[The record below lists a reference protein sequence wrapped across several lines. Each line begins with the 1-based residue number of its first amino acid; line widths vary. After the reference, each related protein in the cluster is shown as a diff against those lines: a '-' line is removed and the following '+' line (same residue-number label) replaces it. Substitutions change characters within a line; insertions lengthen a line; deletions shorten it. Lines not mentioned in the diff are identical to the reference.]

1 MNTIYICNLNAYND
15 SELMRNLSKLMESTR
30 LSTMAGIRHA
40 MHILI
45 SIIKFIK
52 RGVKKRTYL
61 STTGRYPGSYGKS
74 WKRKK

>member
-15 SELMRNLSKLMESTR
+15 SEPMRNLSILMESAR
-30 LSTMAGIRHA
+30 LSTRAGICYA
-40 MHILI
+40 MHIFV

-61 STTGRYPGSYGKS
+61 STTGQYPGSYGKS